1 MIVFISIALLFPL
14 VVLLLFKRYNYD
26 EQQRQR
32 LLAALPSDARKWPLL
47 GHLPLF
53 FDNSKPRTAVCF
65 EMFNSLAEQFRND
78 GLFYLRLGPQ
88 DMVHVFSPNAV
99 EAVLSSSVHIYKS
112 PVYKKM
118 SEWLGSGLIV
128 SSGRRWH
135 RDRKMLTPS
144 FHFKI
149 LEQFISTMNEK
160 SNIFCDVIE
169 TQQLKLTDVMDS
181 VSKLAL
187 DNILETS
194 FGIKS
199 DLQTKGSNSYSRNFH
214 KFAKLFVSRNFY
226 PLLTNDFIYA
236 LTSDGRKSKL
246 AISKL
251 HKFTMDIVE
260 KRRSEMFRG
269 SSAEVDANNNCSKA
283 KPLLDLM
290 LDINL
295 SSSEDMNLVDIRSQ
309 LDSFIFAGHDTVA
322 AALTFALFELS
333 HRSDIQQKIRDEL
346 KDVLS
351 GQSEITI
358 EHLRNLKYMDMV
370 IRETLRL
377 HAPVPFIARYLK
389 SDLQIGERTIPAHVE
404 LWINIHALHLDPK
417 IWPDPTT
424 FDPNR
429 FSSEN
434 ARNRH
439 PFAFTPFSGGL
450 RNCIGQ
456 RYAMNMM
463 KLTLSRVMS
472 RYRIKP
478 VTERSDIHPAL
489 ELTLKTL
496 QPIAIQLEKDLI
508 ITK

>member
-1 MIVFISIALLFPL
+1 
-14 VVLLLFKRYNYD
+14 
-26 EQQRQR
+26 
-32 LLAALPSDARKWPLL
+32 
-47 GHLPLF
+47 
-53 FDNSKPRTAVCF
+53 
-65 EMFNSLAEQFRND
+65 MFNSLAEQFRDD

-88 DMVHVFSPNAV
+88 DMVHVYSPTAV
-99 EAVLSSSVHIYKS
+99 EAVMSSSVHIYKS

-149 LEQFISTMNEK
+149 LEKFIHTMNEK
-160 SNIFCDVIE
+160 ANIFCDVIE
-169 TQQLKLTDVMDS
+169 TNQLKLSNVMET

-194 FGIKS
+194 FGIVS
-199 DLQTKGSNSYSRNFH
+199 DLQTKGSSAYSRNFH
-214 KFAKLFVSRNFY
+214 KFAKLFVTRNFY

-251 HKFTMDIVE
+251 HKFTVDIVE
-260 KRRSEMFRG
+260 KRRSEM
-269 SSAEVDANNNCSKA
+269 SSSHTDANNNNPKV

-290 LDINL
+290 LDTYF
-295 SSSEDMNLVDIRSQ
+295 SSPDDMNLVDIRSQ
-309 LDSFIFAGHDTVA
+309 LDSFMFAGHDTVA

-333 HRSDIQQKIRDEL
+333 HRTDIQEKIREELVHVLGNQSDISIDQ
-346 KDVLS
+346 
-351 GQSEITI
+351 
-358 EHLRNLKYMDMV
+358 LRNLKYMDMV

-389 SDLQIGERTIPAHVE
+389 SDLQLGERIIPANVE
-404 LWINIHALHLDPK
+404 LWINIHALHMDPK
-417 IWPDPTT
+417 IWPEPLK
-424 FDPNR
+424 FDPDR
-429 FSSEN
+429 FSPDN
-434 ARNRH
+434 IRKRH

-463 KLTLSRVMS
+463 KISLARVMS

-478 VTERSDIHPAL
+478 ITKHSDIHPAL

-496 QPIAIQLEKDLI
+496 KPIVIELESACI
-508 ITK
+508 V